1 MPTFQ
6 SRFKE
11 TQRRVPIDEHN
22 CSVQFDES
30 KCKNCTLCRRTC
42 ANTQTVMDYYNLE
55 STGDMPICVHCGQCA
70 AVCPF
75 GAITEVSD
83 LDKVKAAIKDPD
95 KIVMFQTAPAVLPG
109 SNFWKHSILISFP
122 ICLRPRVLSA
132 S

>member
-11 TQRRVPIDEHN
+11 TQRRVLLMNTIVLYN
-22 CSVQFDES
+22 LTKVSA
-30 KCKNCTLCRRTC
+30 KNCTLCRRTC

-83 LDKVKAAIKDPD
+83 LDKVKQP
-95 KIVMFQTAPAVLPG
+95 
-109 SNFWKHSILISFP
+109 
-122 ICLRPRVLSA
+122 
-132 S
+132 